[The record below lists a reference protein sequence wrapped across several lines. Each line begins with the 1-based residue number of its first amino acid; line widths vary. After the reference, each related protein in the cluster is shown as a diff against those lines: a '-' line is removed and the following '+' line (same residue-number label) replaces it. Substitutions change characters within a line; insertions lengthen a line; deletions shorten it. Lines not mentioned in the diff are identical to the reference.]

1 VPEVQTHRAIVE
13 LHKAKVLQ
21 MQQKNEESGLGVRS
35 EFSLRQVKSEN
46 ACDQRARGE
55 NYAFRKLCVQKT
67 MRSEN
72 YAFRKRPSECSGAS
86 SLLSVIAK
94 DFAEKLASDILTVA
108 ASDVGGIECDR
119 AQMMQKLND
128 GTERNMGGRNKASL
142 IRLIE
147 CHILDRFDG

>member
-1 VPEVQTHRAIVE
+1 MVTPAITGHE
-13 LHKAKVLQ
+13 RKAMSSKT
-21 MQQKNEESGLGVRS
+21 
-35 EFSLRQVKSEN
+35 N
-46 ACDQRARGE
+46 A
-55 NYAFRKLCVQKT
+55 N
-67 MRSEN
+67 
-72 YAFRKRPSECSGAS
+72 ECSGAS

-147 CHILDRFDG
+147 CHIRDRFDG